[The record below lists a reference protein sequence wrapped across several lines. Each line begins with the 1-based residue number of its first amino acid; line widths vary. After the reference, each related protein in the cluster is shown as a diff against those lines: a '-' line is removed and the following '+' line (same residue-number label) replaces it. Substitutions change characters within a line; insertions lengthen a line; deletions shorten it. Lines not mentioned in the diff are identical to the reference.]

1 MLPPLRSHQEYVQFV
16 DHHLASINVVPFHHD
31 TVYPMMKELDVTPV
45 RSVVASDYSPT
56 RGRPA
61 VPPEDMTRSFALMEA
76 CQVDSV
82 DRWVDQMRS
91 IPYYAILSGFD
102 PKHVPGVG
110 TFFDFEA
117 RITGL
122 KSQDHLRTPRTKNQD
137 THGQSKDKNADT
149 PKHQGIIQK
158 LANHIQKHPHQLG
171 LTHLEQR
178 INSILNAV
186 AVDRSKALG
195 LIHWEHLCVAGDGT
209 KIPTWAN
216 PHGHKRCDC
225 KEKCTCPRWFKD
237 PNARWGYDAY
247 RDRFVYGHTL
257 YELTAYSLHHSTQ
270 LPLFLSFA
278 DARRHDSVTGLL
290 ALHKAIDFMH
300 YPIQVAT
307 FDKAHDALGYY
318 LLQPHWNL
326 SLIIPLNERNQGHC
340 TYPPPL
346 TLNQEGHPLCS
357 ANLPFRPWGCCPDR
371 QRIKWRCPTLSRSPT
386 QPCPLTVPC
395 SPSPYGR
402 TVYTYPQS
410 HPRLCTPIPR
420 NTPLWN
426 SHQNYRTCA
435 ERSIKRKKQD
445 FVLNRMR
452 TGCLYRWA
460 FRVLVAAIN
469 QHAAAW
475 ATYPARASPTR
486 TPAEPTQVNV

>member
-1 MLPPLRSHQEYVQFV
+1 MLPPLRSHQAYVQFV
-16 DHHLASINVVPFHHD
+16 DHHLADIKVVPFHHD
-31 TVYPMMKELDVTPV
+31 TVYPMMKELDLTPV

-61 VPPEDMTRSFALMEA
+61 VPPEDMFRSFALMEA

-82 DRWVDQMRS
+82 DKWVDQMRS
-91 IPYYAILSGFD
+91 IPYYALLSGFD

-117 RITGL
+117 RLVGL
-122 KSQDHLRTPRTKNQD
+122 QPQNHLQKPHTKKQD
-137 THGQSKDKNADT
+137 TQGQSKDKNADT

-158 LANHIQKHPHQLG
+158 LANQIQKHPHHLG

-178 INSILNAV
+178 INAILKAV
-186 AVDRSKALG
+186 AVDHSIELG
-195 LIHWEHLCVAGDGT
+195 LIDWKHLYVAGDGT
-209 KIPTWAN
+209 KIQTWAN
-216 PHGHKRCDC
+216 PHGHKRCAC

-237 PNARWGYDAY
+237 PQAHWGYDAY
-247 RDRFVYGHTL
+247 RDRFIYGHTL
-257 YELTAYSLHHSTQ
+257 YELTAYSLKHSTQ

-278 DARRHDSVTGLL
+278 DGRRHDSVTGLL
-290 ALHKAIDFMH
+290 ALHKAIDFLD

-307 FDKAHDALGYY
+307 LDKAHDAMGYY

-326 SLIIPLNERNQGHC
+326 NLIIPLNERNQGHF

-346 TLNQEGHPLCS
+346 TLNKDGYPLCK
-357 ANLPFRPWGCCPDR
+357 AFLPFRPWGFCPDR
-371 QRIKWRCPTLSRSPT
+371 QRIKWRCPTLSLSPL
-386 QPCPLTVPC
+386 QPCPLPKPC

-402 TVYTYPQS
+402 TVYTYPENN
-410 HPRLCTPIPR
+410 PRLCTPIPR

-426 SHQNYRTCA
+426 THKKCRTCA
-435 ERSIKRKKQD
+435 ERSIKRKKYD
-445 FVLNRMR
+445 FGLNHMR
-452 TGCLYRWA
+452 TGSLYRWA
-460 FRVLVAAIN
+460 FRSLVAAIN

-475 ATYPARASPTR
+475 ANQATRASPPK
-486 TPAEPTQVNV
+486 TPAETTQ